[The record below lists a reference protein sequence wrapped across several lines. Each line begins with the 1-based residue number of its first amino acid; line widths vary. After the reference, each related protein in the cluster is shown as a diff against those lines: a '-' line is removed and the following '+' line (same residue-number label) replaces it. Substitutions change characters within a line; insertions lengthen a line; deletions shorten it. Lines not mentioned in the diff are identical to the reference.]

1 MVKPPIVD
9 VIARDIRNC
18 RIRNA
23 TDQDL
28 VEYLQLNYPRDY
40 SRTKLKVL
48 ESMVRK
54 ARDKNN
60 KRMRE
65 KLRAADEDDE
75 DEASAAA
82 ATPSRKRKK
91 KEDASEVKLIR
102 LEAEHLKSAF
112 IFSGTDSS
120 EVSTSED
127 AIYGEKLESRTDL
140 ISDALRD
147 KYVKQAKLEEAS
159 GSDKHMEVEMDKK
172 RGKASNVD
180 KKAAGRSKVSHELEP
195 KKNEGPRFCDMGGLN
210 KILEE
215 LTMEVLAPLCHPQVP
230 SYLGVKPVAGIL
242 LHGPPGCGKT
252 MLANAIANEAG
263 LPFYKI
269 SATEIVSGV
278 SGVSEENIRELFSKA
293 CRTAPSI
300 VFIDEIDA
308 IALKRES
315 SQKDM
320 GRRIVTQLMT
330 CMDESRQ
337 MLQAA
342 SSDSTPEISV
352 QASRH
357 VLVIGATNHPDEI
370 DPGLRRPGRF
380 DSEIYLGVPD
390 ENARI
395 QILSA
400 LTRGL
405 KLEGSFDLLKIARLT
420 PGYVGADLASLAN
433 KAGNLA
439 MQRIMKNRKEK
450 VLTEPV
456 EDGNAIEW
464 WKRSWL
470 PDELENLSITMDD
483 FEEAIK
489 KVQPSSKREG
499 FSTIPD
505 VKWEDVGGLDDLRK
519 VFTSHIVKQIRF
531 PEKCKLFG
539 MDFDT
544 GFLLYG
550 PPGCG
555 KTLLAKA
562 VANEAGANFIHIKG
576 PEILNKYVGESETAI
591 RSIFNRA
598 RTCAPCI
605 LFFDEVDSLTTKRGK
620 DGGWV
625 VESVAMQ
632 LMMELDGGDKRS
644 GVYVIGATNR
654 REAMDP
660 AFLRPGRFG
669 KHLYVGCPSPDQR
682 VQILKAVSR
691 KKPIDPD
698 VDLDALARSAAC
710 GNFTGADLS
719 ALVHEASV
727 AAFEEAE
734 TLEQG
739 GNAVAAFSGSTI
751 RMKHFEEALAAL
763 SGSSKL
769 AKNTS
774 ELKKKKLVGG
784 ISGSV
789 AE

>member
-1 MVKPPIVD
+1 MGKMPIL
-9 VIARDIRNC
+9 DIIGRRIQHC
-18 RIRNA
+18 RIPNP
-23 TDQDL
+23 TDDDL
-28 VEYLQLNYPRDY
+28 VEFLESNYPRDY
-40 SRTKLKVL
+40 SRTKRKQL
-48 ESMVRK
+48 EFMVRK
-54 ARDKNN
+54 ARDKNS

-65 KLRAADEDDE
+65 KLPAAEE
-75 DEASAAA
+75 DEEDEVAA

-91 KEDASEVKLIR
+91 KANASEAKLSR
-102 LEAEHLKSAF
+102 MEAEHVKSSF
-112 IFSGTDSS
+112 MFSGTDSS

-127 AIYGEKLESRTDL
+127 GIYGEKLEPKNDL
-140 ISDALRD
+140 MKDSLRD
-147 KYVKQAKLEEAS
+147 KYVKQTKAEEAS
-159 GSDKHMEVEMDKK
+159 GVENHVEVEMDEK
-172 RGKASNVD
+172 RGEAITGG
-180 KKAAGRSKVSHELEP
+180 KKAAARSKVSHEFEP
-195 KKNEGPRFCDMGGLN
+195 KKNEGPRLCDMGGMSQ
-210 KILEE
+210 ILED

-230 SYLGVKPVAGIL
+230 SYLGVRPVAGIL

-278 SGVSEENIRELFSKA
+278 SGASEENIRELFSKA
-293 CRTAPSI
+293 CRAAPSV

-315 SQKDM
+315 SQRDM

-337 MLQAA
+337 TLQAA
-342 SSDSTPEISV
+342 SSDSTPETSV
-352 QASRH
+352 QASPH

-370 DPGLRRPGRF
+370 DPALRRPGRF

-395 QILSA
+395 QILSV

-405 KLEGSFDLLKIARLT
+405 KLEGAFDLLKIARLT

-439 MQRIMKNRKEK
+439 MQRIMKNRKDK
-450 VLTEPV
+450 LLNEPM
-456 EDGNAIEW
+456 EDVDATEW
-464 WKRSWL
+464 WKQSWL
-470 PDELENLSITMDD
+470 PGELENLSITMDD
-483 FEEAIK
+483 FEEAVK
-489 KVQPSSKREG
+489 RVQPSSKREG
-499 FSTIPD
+499 FSTIPN
-505 VKWEDVGGLDDLRK
+505 VRWEDVGGLDDLRK
-519 VFTSHIVKQIRF
+519 VFTSHIVKQIKF

-539 MDFDT
+539 VNFDT

-591 RSIFNRA
+591 RAIFNRA

-605 LFFDEVDSLTTKRGK
+605 LFFDEVDALTRKRGK

-632 LMMELDGGDKRS
+632 LMMELDGGDTRS

-734 TLEQG
+734 TLEQSG
-739 GNAVAAFSGSTI
+739 AVAAANVSTI
-751 RMKHFEEALAAL
+751 RMRHFEQALAAL
-763 SGSSKL
+763 SGPRKM
-769 AKNTS
+769 AKNS
-774 ELKKKKLVGG
+774 EDIKKRKLVGG
-784 ISGSV
+784 ISGSI
-789 AE
+789 AD